1 MSRTLK
7 FEFTGLEEL
16 NEALKKAENSYP
28 EAVKRYM
35 RMAGNAFK
43 KDVIAKTD
51 ALTKKGSGKLAAG
64 YKSELVTT
72 YFADKAV
79 EAQISGGNKK
89 AHHFH
94 LVENGHE
101 GWVYRN
107 GKFYY
112 IGFVPGKHMMK
123 KTTDEWDSSQ
133 KLIPYAV
140 KAINYALRKGG
151 LD

>member
-1 MSRTLK
+1 MSRTLS

-16 NEALKKAENSYP
+16 NEALKKAEKSYP
-28 EAVKRYM
+28 EGVKRYI
-35 RMAGNAFK
+35 RSAGNTFK
-43 KDVIAKTD
+43 KDVIANTE
-51 ALTKKGSGKLAAG
+51 ALTKKGSGKLVAG
-64 YKSELVTT
+64 YKSELATT
-72 YFADKAV
+72 YFADKAI

-101 GWVYRN
+101 GYLF
-107 GKFYY
+107 GKANY
-112 IGFVPGKHMMK
+112 IGFVPGKYMMK
-123 KTTDEWDSSQ
+123 KTTDEWDSGQ
-133 KLIPYAV
+133 KLIPFAI